1 MLEKLDLDSFKDH
14 VNTSFKVSV
23 EGNPVDLELIEA
35 AESGGEPIAES
46 ERKPFSLLFRGP
58 QGVNLEQ
65 QIYALEHDKVGK
77 LEIFLVPVQPD
88 DKGPCY
94 EAVFT

>member
-1 MLEKLDLDSFKDH
+1 MLEKLDIDSFKDH
-14 VNTSFKVSV
+14 VNTSFKVTV
-23 EGNPVDLELIEA
+23 EGDSVDLELIEA
-35 AESGGEPIAES
+35 KESGGETIAES
-46 ERKPFSLLFRGP
+46 ERLPFSLLFRGP
-58 QGVNLEQ
+58 QGAKLEQ